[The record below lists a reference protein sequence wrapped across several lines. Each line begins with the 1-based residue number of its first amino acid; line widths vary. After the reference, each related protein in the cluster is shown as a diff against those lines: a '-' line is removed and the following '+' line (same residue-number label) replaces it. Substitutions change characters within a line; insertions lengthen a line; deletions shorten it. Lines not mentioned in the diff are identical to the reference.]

1 MQVEILA
8 HRVAIQQAVL
18 KARFHAEQLAALVVP
33 KMDCVSDPSFIS
45 TEDRL
50 PVACPELRRDIQCLI
65 DETRLRARLPS
76 GLPTTVSGQAA
87 YEQAKS
93 AFDQFNWFSYNR
105 PDSLT
110 RRGDVLIARRAL
122 SNGRSHDSAIDEWQE
137 LVEDLFDG
145 QVVIYDIN
153 VDRKNNL
160 RVRFSLV
167 DSSTNAFS

>member
-1 MQVEILA
+1 M
-8 HRVAIQQAVL
+8 
-18 KARFHAEQLAALVVP
+18 FH
-33 KMDCVSDPSFIS
+33 DPSEIP

-50 PVACPELRRDIQCLI
+50 PFAIQCLI
-65 DETRLRARLPS
+65 DEVSS
-76 GLPTTVSGQAA
+76 GFPTTISGQAA

-93 AFDQFNWFSYNR
+93 AFDQFEWFSYSR

-122 SNGRSHDSAIDEWQE
+122 SNGRSHESAISEWQE
-137 LVEDLFDG
+137 LVSDLFDG
-145 QVVIYDIN
+145 QVVMYTAN

-167 DSSTNAFS
+167 DGASEKSTR